1 MQPNNPNNSTGPIA
15 RSPKPAA
22 QLAPT
27 PSPPRGESSHADL
40 PFAHYSWL
48 LRAHSLRMACFVI
61 LVVMATALVSARL
74 TPLYESSATL
84 YIDGG
89 AAKNLVGQ
97 DSQSATVS
105 QIGEAETFL
114 ASQIRLMQSDAVV
127 RPLAEKYDLLQRE
140 GQVNTGTMSPARIA
154 KIRSAPIVLNGLRIT
169 RFPNTDVLQIGY
181 RSTDPDVSAAIAN
194 GVAQSYIEHTYEIRI
209 RSSAD
214 LSRFMSRE
222 LQGLRAKAEESSAKL
237 AALERELNVVNPEEK
252 TNILASR
259 LLQLN
264 TEFTRV
270 QSERVKAE
278 SLFNSLSAGSLEAA
292 LGASQN
298 DDLREAVRRLNDARG
313 RFADVRS
320 RFGVNHPEYDRQQ
333 AAVKELESQLD
344 ASVAIHVRQSA
355 VEFHRAQN
363 QEALL
368 QRDLVDT
375 KQEYDHLNARY
386 FEYQRAKQEADTDR
400 LLYEELVKRI
410 RQDEI
415 NSGFQNNMARISDVA
430 RPPSRPF
437 YPNVPLNLALAFMGS
452 SIVAIFAVILSD
464 RVDTT
469 IRNPEQV
476 TRSLQARLL
485 GVLPSIGKEDLV
497 KGLALE
503 ANSEPG
509 YPAQL
514 TPNRERHHD
523 ARHSAFD
530 ESVRTILNSVLLT
543 DFDSRLRSV
552 LMTSATPSEG
562 KSTVAAHIAVSNAEQ
577 RRRTLLIDADMRRPS
592 IHRLFRIPNSGG
604 LTKVLDGEIQWR
616 DALIQPRPDLE
627 LYVLP
632 AGATGRRSA
641 DQVGQQLP
649 QLLEE
654 ASEEF
659 GLTIVDAPP
668 LLGFPE
674 PLQMAA
680 AADGVIVVTRA
691 AKTDRI
697 AVAAVLGIL
706 HDLRANMIGL
716 ILNEVRKEMLHSY
729 YYYDAYSKYYGTPKQ
744 RNRRGTARNERLP
757 ID

>member
-1 MQPNNPNNSTGPIA
+1 VSKIRNNGLIPAEVA
-15 RSPKPAA
+15 RTPRLGGDS
-22 QLAPT
+22 LAP
-27 PSPPRGESSHADL
+27 PHGSRPESVHGDL

-48 LRAHSLRMACFVI
+48 LRTHSLKMACFV
-61 LVVMATALVSARL
+61 LLAVTATALVSARL

-84 YIDGG
+84 YIDSG

-105 QIGEAETFL
+105 QLGEAETFI
-114 ASQIRLMQSDAVV
+114 ASQIRLIQSDSVV

-140 GQVNTGTMSPARIA
+140 GQVNAAAMTPLRIA
-154 KIRSAPIVLNGLRIT
+154 KIRAAPIVLKGLRVT

-181 RSTDPDVSAAIAN
+181 RSTDPDLSAAIAN

-252 TNILASR
+252 TNILAAR

-264 TEFTRV
+264 TEYTKV

-278 SLFNSLSAGSLEAA
+278 SMYNSLAAGSLEAA
-292 LGASQN
+292 LGSSQN
-298 DDLREAVRRLNDARG
+298 EDLRETVKRLNEARG

-333 AAVKELESQLD
+333 AAVKELEDQLD
-344 ASVAIHVRQSA
+344 ASVAIHVKQSA

-368 QRDLVDT
+368 QRDLADT

-400 LLYEELVKRI
+400 MLYEELVKRI

-437 YPNVPLNLALAFMGS
+437 YPNFPLNLALAFICS
-452 SIVAIFAVILSD
+452 SVMAVFAVILTD

-469 IRNPEQV
+469 IRNPEQI

-485 GVLPSIGKEDLV
+485 GVLPSIGKEDLI
-497 KGLALE
+497 KGLVLE
-503 ANSEPG
+503 GNSEPG

-514 TPNRERHHD
+514 APIREST
-523 ARHSAFD
+523 RHSAFD
-530 ESVRTILNSVLLT
+530 EAVRTILNSVLLT

-562 KSTVAAHIAVSNAEQ
+562 KSTVAAHIAISNAEQ

-592 IHRLFRIPNSGG
+592 VHRLFRIPNSGG
-604 LTKVLDGEIQWR
+604 LTKVLDGELTWR

-654 ASEEF
+654 ATEEF
-659 GLTIVDAPP
+659 GLTIIDAPP

-691 AKTDRI
+691 GKTDRV
-697 AVAAVLGIL
+697 AVAAVLAIL
-706 HDLRANMIGL
+706 QDLRANTVGM
-716 ILNEVRKEMLHSY
+716 ILNEVRKEMLHSR
-729 YYYDAYSKYYGTPKQ
+729 YYYDTYSKYYGKPRKG
-744 RNRRGTARNERLP
+744 NG
-757 ID
+757 